1 MSGSNVTRSRLSRC
15 GEPHE
20 TGAYGE
26 VSGRLFDAAGEPVYA
41 DVGDRVIGISAERSR
56 AVPRTIT
63 SSFGPE
69 CETAT
74 RAAVA
79 VGFVHPL
86 VTDDELAR

>member
-1 MSGSNVTRSRLSRC
+1 
-15 GEPHE
+15 
-20 TGAYGE
+20 
-26 VSGRLFDAAGEPVYA
+26 VYA